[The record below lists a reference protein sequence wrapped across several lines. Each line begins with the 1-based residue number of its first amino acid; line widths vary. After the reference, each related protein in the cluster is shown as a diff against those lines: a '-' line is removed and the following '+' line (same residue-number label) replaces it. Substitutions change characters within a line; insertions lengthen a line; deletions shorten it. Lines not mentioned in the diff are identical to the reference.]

1 MMVKGY
7 YHSKLTFGTV
17 DGPGIRYVLFLA
29 GCQLGCR
36 FCHNPDTWARGQ
48 QTITA
53 EEVLQEAED
62 YRQFYD
68 PSGGGIT
75 VSGGEPLLQP
85 EFVADLLAKAK
96 ARGLHTAIDTCGLA
110 RKEAIM
116 RVLPHVDRVLFSLK
130 GSTEASYHVLT
141 KARLKDILVNLQL
154 IAARKPVTLRY
165 VLIPGYTDGEDSL
178 TALIRI
184 VHALPQGVEVEVL
197 PYHTM
202 GIAKWDELGW
212 DYTLRDVPE
221 PAKADVTV
229 FRQALQQAGINLAA
243 TEK

>member
-1 MMVKGY
+1 MIKGY
-7 YHSKLTFGTV
+7 YHSKLSFGTV

-29 GCQLGCR
+29 GCRMGCA
-36 FCHNPDTWARGQ
+36 FCHNPDTWAKGEQ
-48 QTITA
+48 VITA
-53 EEVLQEAED
+53 AEVLQEMEE
-62 YRQFYD
+62 YRNFYES
-68 PSGGGIT
+68 SGGGLT
-75 VSGGEPLLQP
+75 VSGGEPLMQP
-85 EFVADLLAKAK
+85 EFLAELLATAK
-96 ARGLHTAIDTCGLA
+96 QRDFHTAIDTCGLA
-110 RKEAIM
+110 SKEAIM
-116 RVLPHVDRVLFSLK
+116 QVLPYVDRVLFSLK
-130 GSTEASYHVLT
+130 GSTEVSYQVLT
-141 KARLKDILVNLQL
+141 KAKLSVVRENLLL
-154 IAARKPVTLRY
+154 ISRRKPVTLRY

>member
-7 YHSKLTFGTV
+7 YHSRLSFGTV

-29 GCQLGCR
+29 GCQMGCR

-48 QTITA
+48 QAITA
-53 EEVLQEAED
+53 EEILREAED

-68 PSGGGIT
+68 SSGGGIT
-75 VSGGEPLLQP
+75 VSGGESLLQP
-85 EFVADLLAKAK
+85 EFVADLLARAK

-110 RKEAIM
+110 SKEAIM

-141 KARLKDILVNLQL
+141 KARLKDILANLQV

-165 VLIPGYTDGEDSL
+165 VLIPGYTDGRESL
-178 TALIRI
+178 AELIRI
-184 VHALPQGVEVEVL
+184 VHGLKGEVEVEVL

-221 PAKADVTV
+221 PARADVAA